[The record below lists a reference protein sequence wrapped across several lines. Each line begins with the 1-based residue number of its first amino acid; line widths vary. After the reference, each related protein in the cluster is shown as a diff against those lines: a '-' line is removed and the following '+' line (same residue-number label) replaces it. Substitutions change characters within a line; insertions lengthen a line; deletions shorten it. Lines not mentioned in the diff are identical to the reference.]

1 MTAEFSPENMV
12 ARRKWHNI
20 FQVLKAKNC
29 RPQILYLLKISFR
42 NEGEIKTFSDK
53 EKRGD
58 FVASKPILLESSLD
72 MKDITEEASEL

>member
-1 MTAEFSPENMV
+1 MTADFSSENMV

-29 RPQILYLLKISFR
+29 QPQILYLLKMSFK

-58 FVASKPILLESSLD
+58 FVASKPIFLESSID
-72 MKDITEEASEL
+72 IKDITEESLEL